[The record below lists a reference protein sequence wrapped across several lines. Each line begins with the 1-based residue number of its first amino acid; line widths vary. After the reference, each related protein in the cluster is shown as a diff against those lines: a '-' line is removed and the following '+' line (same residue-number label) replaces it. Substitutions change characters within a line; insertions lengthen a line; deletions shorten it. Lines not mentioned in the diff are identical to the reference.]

1 MQLEILYEDNHLII
15 INKPAGALVQSDQ
28 TGDAPVSDEVKKYI
42 KQSMNKP
49 GDVFLGVVHRLDR
62 PVSGVLIF
70 ARTSKALERM
80 NEQFRNKAVQKTYW
94 AVVAKHPPSEQGRL
108 VQYTIKDA
116 QKLKAKIFNKEVA
129 HSKEC
134 VLDYELLSSSDR
146 YFLLEIKPHT
156 GRYHQIRAQLSSIGC
171 PIKGDIKY
179 GYPRTNDNGS
189 IHLHA
194 HAVDFIHPVTKLP
207 VHVEAP
213 TPDNDVVWEVLSQMV
228 PED

>member
-94 AVVAKHPPSEQGRL
+94 AVVAKQPPSEKGRL

-116 QKLKAKIFNKEVA
+116 EKLKAKIFNKEVA

-134 VLDYELLSSSDR
+134 ILDYELLSASDR

-207 VHVEAP
+207 MHVEAP
-213 TPDNDVVWEVLSQMV
+213 TPENDIVWEVLSQMV
-228 PED
+228 PKD